1 MSAPSPA
8 PVSEAQP
15 ALGSL
20 PLAIVT
26 LLIAML
32 SIQSGASIAKQL
44 FPILGAPGTT
54 ALRVCLA
61 ALMLGAFFRPWRGGF
76 SRHQLLTVLRYGL
89 ALGSMNLMFYLSLE
103 RIPLG
108 VAVTLEFSGP
118 LLLAVWTSR
127 KLIDALWILLAFGGM
142 LLLMPL
148 GEFSAP
154 LDPIGVAFA
163 LGAGLSWTLYIV
175 FGQQASRL
183 MPGPRASSLG
193 MMVAAL
199 LVLPVGIWQA
209 GEQLSDPD
217 LLARVLPLALLVAI
231 LSSALP
237 YSLEMIALKRLPA
250 KTFGILMSVE
260 PALAALSGLIFL
272 HELLTPLQWLA
283 VLCVMSASI
292 GSAMSA
298 RVPIE
303 ELPA

>member
-1 MSAPSPA
+1 
-8 PVSEAQP
+8 
-15 ALGSL
+15 
-20 PLAIVT
+20 
-26 LLIAML
+26 ML

-76 SRHQLLTVLRYGL
+76 SRQQLLTVLRYGL
-89 ALGSMNLMFYLSLE
+89 ALGCMNLMFYLSLE

-154 LDPIGVAFA
+154 LDPVGVAFA

-217 LLARVLPLALLVAI
+217 LLARVLPLAMLVAI

-298 RVPIE
+298 RVPVE